1 MGGPGEGPKGP
12 KWCKFQT
19 SSSPDP
25 KWVHSSNVVC
35 RYLNM
40 WRIKVVH
47 GSSKDDPFGALQGS
61 QRKNHIK
68 GCSFSKI
75 MITFKL
81 NFAGIILMGKGYTVV
96 QIVHV
101 ATIGARGGAHNA
113 QKVILLSSSSK
124 SIVRNLPN
132 LEGIIHIGR
141 WYKVVEMV
149 HMAPMMALGGPL
161 AFFNFFLIKFFS
173 HNFLQKPWSYFCT

>member
-1 MGGPGEGPKGP
+1 
-12 KWCKFQT
+12 
-19 SSSPDP
+19 
-25 KWVHSSNVVC
+25 
-35 RYLNM
+35 
-40 WRIKVVH
+40 
-47 GSSKDDPFGALQGS
+47 
-61 QRKNHIK
+61 
-68 GCSFSKI
+68 
-75 MITFKL
+75 MIPFKL

-141 WYKVVEMV
+141 
-149 HMAPMMALGGPL
+149 
-161 AFFNFFLIKFFS
+161 
-173 HNFLQKPWSYFCT
+173 